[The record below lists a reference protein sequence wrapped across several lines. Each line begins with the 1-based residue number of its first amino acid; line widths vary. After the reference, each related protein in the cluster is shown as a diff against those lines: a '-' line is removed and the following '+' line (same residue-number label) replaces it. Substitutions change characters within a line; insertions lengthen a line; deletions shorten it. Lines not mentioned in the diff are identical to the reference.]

1 MLEPRHASAIAD
13 QFELGRPESL
23 EGPVAR
29 GEQGQIWRLV
39 TSSGRWA
46 VREPFEPQTED
57 EVREDADFQT
67 AAHAAG
73 VPTPGAVRTSA
84 GDVIAAVDD
93 TQVRV
98 YEWVDLRDPDTGL
111 DPALVGAMLA
121 RLHTVGFVGTRE
133 EDPWY
138 TDAIGAHRWDEL
150 VDALAAEEA
159 PFAGE
164 FASIRD
170 ELVALEGLLEPAQ
183 ELRTCHRDLW
193 ADNLRSTATGELCVI
208 DWDNCGAADPS
219 HELAN
224 ALFEFSGVD
233 PARAR
238 TLHRAYVAAGGPG
251 RVTDR
256 GSFSM
261 AIAQL
266 GHITEISCVDWLDP
280 NASEAD
286 RDHSA
291 DRVAECVERPL
302 TRAMIDL
309 LVEAVAD

>member
-1 MLEPRHASAIAD
+1 MLEPRHATAIAD

-57 EVREDADFQT
+57 EVREDADFQA

-73 VPTPGAVRTSA
+73 VPTPRAVRTSA
-84 GDVIAAVDD
+84 GDVIAAVAD

-98 YEWVDLRDPDTGL
+98 YEWVDLRDPDPGL
-111 DPALVGAMLA
+111 DPARWA
-121 RLHTVGFVGTRE
+121 RCWRGYTPSSSPVPWP

-150 VDALAAEEA
+150 VDALAAADA

-170 ELVALEGLLEPAQ
+170 ELVALEASSNLQGAAHLPSRPVGGQPAQ
-183 ELRTCHRDLW
+183 HRHRGAVRDRLGQLRR
-193 ADNLRSTATGELCVI
+193 R
-208 DWDNCGAADPS
+208 
-219 HELAN
+219 
-224 ALFEFSGVD
+224 
-233 PARAR
+233 
-238 TLHRAYVAAGGPG
+238 
-251 RVTDR
+251 
-256 GSFSM
+256 
-261 AIAQL
+261 
-266 GHITEISCVDWLDP
+266 
-280 NASEAD
+280 
-286 RDHSA
+286 
-291 DRVAECVERPL
+291 RP
-302 TRAMIDL
+302 
-309 LVEAVAD
+309 VP

>member
-1 MLEPRHASAIAD
+1 MLKPHHAAAIAD
-13 QFELGRPESL
+13 QFRLGHPESL
-23 EGPVAR
+23 EGPLAR

-39 TSSGRWA
+39 TSSGTWA

-57 EVREDADFQT
+57 EVREDADFQA

-73 VPTPGAVRTSA
+73 VPTPRAVRTSA
-84 GDVIAAVDD
+84 GDVIAAVAD
-93 TQVRV
+93 TQVRA
-98 YEWVDLRDPDTGL
+98 YEWVDLRDPDPGL
-111 DPALVGAMLA
+111 DPAAVGAMLA
-121 RLHTVGFVGTRE
+121 RLHTVEFAGARG
-133 EDPWY
+133 EDSWY

-170 ELVALEGLLEPAQ
+170 ELVALEGLLEPAK

-193 ADNLRSTATGELCVI
+193 ADNLRSTAAGELCVI

-224 ALFEFSGVD
+224 ALFEFAGLD
-233 PARAR
+233 AARAR
-238 TLHRAYVAAGGPG
+238 ALHRAYVAAGGPG
-251 RVTDR
+251 RVTGR

-280 NASEAD
+280 NASQAD

-302 TRAMIDL
+302 TRATIDL

>member
-57 EVREDADFQT
+57 EVREDAGISGCGPRRRR
-67 AAHAAG
+67 AHAHG
-73 VPTPGAVRTSA
+73 SEDVGGRRDRREWPTPRYGCTSGSICA
-84 GDVIAAVDD
+84 
-93 TQVRV
+93 T
-98 YEWVDLRDPDTGL
+98 PT
-111 DPALVGAMLA
+111 PASIRRWWA
-121 RLHTVGFVGTRE
+121 RCWRGCTLSGFVGTRE

-224 ALFEFSGVD
+224 ALFEFAGAD

-266 GHITEISCVDWLDP
+266 GHITEISMCGLARP
-280 NASEAD
+280 
-286 RDHSA
+286 
-291 DRVAECVERPL
+291 ERLRSRSGPQ
-302 TRAMIDL
+302 R
-309 LVEAVAD
+309 